1 MLRAGERTLQAVAES
16 LFSVL
21 FPSLCRICR
30 APLTNISFLP
40 VCRPCLSGI
49 TPLDGPLCSFCGEK
63 LFSPTV
69 EAELLPVCGVCRRA
83 EPRFRRAVAFGA
95 YAGALRD
102 LLHVFKYQQVRSA
115 GPDLARMLG
124 EAVDKL
130 AVDSALLVIPVPLW
144 PGKRRVRGFNQSEEL
159 ARAFVRT
166 RRAATSIQLDTTSLV
181 RTRETASQT
190 GLTRLQRRANLRGAF
205 AVMRP
210 EKVRDRSILLIDDVL
225 TTGSTAGE
233 CARVLLRAGAHEVFV
248 ATVARAT
255 REIESAF
262 SSREE
267 STGHA

>member
-1 MLRAGERTLQAVAES
+1 
-16 LFSVL
+16 
-21 FPSLCRICR
+21 
-30 APLTNISFLP
+30 
-40 VCRPCLSGI
+40 
-49 TPLDGPLCSFCGEK
+49 LCSFCGEK
-63 LFSPTV
+63 LFALHA
-69 EAELLPVCGVCRRA
+69 EAELIPVCGICRRA
-83 EPRFRRAVAFGA
+83 EPRYRRAVAYGA
-95 YAGALRD
+95 YAGSLRD

-115 GPDLARMLG
+115 GPELARMLG
-124 EAVDKL
+124 DAVDKL
-130 AVDSALLVIPVPLW
+130 SLAQPLLVVAVPLW
-144 PGKRRVRGFNQSEEL
+144 PGKRRARGFNQSEEL

-205 AVMRP
+205 AVTKP
-210 EKVRDRSILLIDDVL
+210 ERVRDRSILLIDDVL

-255 REIESAF
+255 RDIESAF
-262 SSREE
+262 SREG